1 MTEDA
6 GKYLTMTAL
15 TLAGALGGWT
25 SLTCIRA
32 RRRGVPAA
40 DAVVWAGVSLVYLG
54 LGLIKFARVMGLLHG
69 LGIWLREQARAHHLY
84 ANRRPLQIAASL
96 VVAAVVALLLAYGVA
111 SLWAYVKRY
120 RMAIGFA
127 GLALGF
133 ALIRF
138 ISLHEVDAWNVALP
152 WLRVVVELTASV
164 GAASVALARVGQLRA
179 KDQPPG
185 PGRR

>member
-25 SLTCIRA
+25 SWACHRA
-32 RRRGVPAA
+32 RKRGIPGA
-40 DAVVWAGVSLVYLG
+40 DAIVWAVVALVYLG
-54 LGLIKFARVMGLLHG
+54 LGLIKVARVMGLLHG
-69 LGIWLREQARAHHLY
+69 LGIWLREQAKAHHLY
-84 ANRRPLQIAASL
+84 ANRRPLQIVASL
-96 VVAAVVALLLAYGVA
+96 AVAAVVALLLAYGVA
-111 SLWAYVKRY
+111 SLWSYLKRY

-133 ALIRF
+133 AMIRF

-152 WLRVVVELTASV
+152 WVRVAVELTAAA
-164 GAASVALARVGQLRA
+164 GAALVALVRLRQVRA
-179 KDQPPG
+179 KD
-185 PGRR
+185 R